1 MENNFDREKFSNI
14 LNEIYKIYPNQ
25 RNFANAMGTSRGYLS
40 QYINQKLKNP
50 PTPKILEKIALNSHG
65 LTTYDE
71 LMTICGYIDTMQH
84 INNSLSHPSE
94 FFTVPIFININGNLK
109 MLKNDE
115 VVLPKSL
122 DNSFTYFG
130 YKCNND
136 DMQPLLGINDIAIVQ
151 KTNIYKNGKI
161 YLISLDKDILVRRI
175 MDFKDYIELHTLFPI
190 IKPIKILNEEKEKRN
205 FEVLGKVIKSE
216 NESAFD

>member
-1 MENNFDREKFSNI
+1 
-14 LNEIYKIYPNQ
+14 
-25 RNFANAMGTSRGYLS
+25 
-40 QYINQKLKNP
+40 
-50 PTPKILEKIALNSHG
+50 
-65 LTTYDE
+65 
-71 LMTICGYIDTMQH
+71 
-84 INNSLSHPSE
+84 
-94 FFTVPIFININGNLK
+94 
-109 MLKNDE
+109 
-115 VVLPKSL
+115 
-122 DNSFTYFG
+122 
-130 YKCNND
+130 
-136 DMQPLLGINDIAIVQ
+136 MQPLLGINDIAIVQ